1 MGEERERERGRG
13 AEWAHAPVP
22 STASPK
28 GEKVREVIH
37 SAVELRPST
46 KNIRPTDAI
55 ASAIIA
61 VLRTPIASVSRLPVM
76 PKMMSICAQ
85 RKPAAVR
92 ALARRSQSAARAS
105 EGYAA
110 HRALDAEQRAGLDVG
125 HVKLIGDV
133 LVLHEAQAKVP
144 VGVEELEEEDD
155 EDLGRQRE
163 EIRDVARRAAV

>member
-1 MGEERERERGRG
+1 
-13 AEWAHAPVP
+13 VP

-28 GEKVREVIH
+28 GEKVSEVIH

-85 RKPAAVR
+85 PKPAAVKT
-92 ALARRSQSAARAS
+92 LMRSAQSAARERVRAS
-105 EGYAA
+105 QGGSE
-110 HRALDAEQRAGLDVG
+110 
-125 HVKLIGDV
+125 
-133 LVLHEAQAKVP
+133 
-144 VGVEELEEEDD
+144 
-155 EDLGRQRE
+155 
-163 EIRDVARRAAV
+163 